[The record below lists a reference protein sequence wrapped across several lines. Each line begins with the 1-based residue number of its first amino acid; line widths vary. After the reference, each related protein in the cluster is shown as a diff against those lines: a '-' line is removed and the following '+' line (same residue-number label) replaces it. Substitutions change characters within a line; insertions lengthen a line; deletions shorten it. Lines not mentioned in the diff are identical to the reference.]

1 MPTYQYICKNCGHE
15 LEELQSM
22 KEPAL
27 VKCPKCGMDRLAR
40 IMSSGSGLIFKGSGF
55 YKTDY
60 LKPEDKKTSSTEKKE
75 EKKEEKKTEGAPA
88 APAKETKTTPPPP
101 ADPKKD

>member
-27 VKCPKCGMDRLAR
+27 VKCPKCGMETLAR

-60 LKPEDKKTSSTEKKE
+60 NKSE
-75 EKKEEKKTEGAPA
+75 EKKSSPAEKKDDKKTEGTPPA
-88 APAKETKTTPPPP
+88 APAKETKATPPPP
-101 ADPKKD
+101 AEPKKD

>member
-22 KEPAL
+22 KEPEL
-27 VKCPKCGMDRLAR
+27 VKCPKCGMETLAR

-60 LKPEDKKTSSTEKKE
+60 NKTEEKKSSPAE
-75 EKKEEKKTEGAPA
+75 TKEEKKTEGPPA
-88 APAKETKTTPPPP
+88 APAKEAKPTPPPPPP

>member
-1 MPTYQYICKNCGHE
+1 MPTYQYVCKNCGHE

-27 VKCPKCGMDRLAR
+27 VTCPQCRKDTLAR

-60 LKPEDKKTSSTEKKE
+60 NKSEEKKSSPTEKKDDKKTEATP
-75 EKKEEKKTEGAPA
+75 AA
-88 APAKETKTTPPPP
+88 APANEAKTPPPPP
-101 ADPKKD
+101 ADSKKD